1 MISEFGVGEEKILDI
16 SLVNIDWFCDSLV
29 VLVIF
34 FNCAGLAR
42 RASLNIC
49 QASFVIQFVSKQ
61 VTLTLLIKVLYVHT
75 NKYSTTESNLGQ
87 TFA

>member
-1 MISEFGVGEEKILDI
+1 MISESGLGEEKILDI
-16 SLVNIDWFCDSLV
+16 SLVNIALFCDLLV
-29 VLVIF
+29 VLIIF

-61 VTLTLLIKVLYVHT
+61 VTVTLLIKVLYVHT

-87 TFA
+87 AFA

>member
-16 SLVNIDWFCDSLV
+16 SPVNIDWFWDSLV

-87 TFA
+87 AFA

>member
-16 SLVNIDWFCDSLV
+16 SPVNIDWFWDSLV

-34 FNCAGLAR
+34 FNFAGLAR

-87 TFA
+87 AFA

>member
-1 MISEFGVGEEKILDI
+1 MISEFGEGEEKILDI
-16 SLVNIDWFCDSLV
+16 SLLNIDWFCDLLV
-29 VLVIF
+29 VLILF

-49 QASFVIQFVSKQ
+49 QASFVIQLVSKQ

-75 NKYSTTESNLGQ
+75 NKYNTTESKLGQ
-87 TFA
+87 AFA

>member
-1 MISEFGVGEEKILDI
+1 MISEFGVGEEKLLDI
-16 SLVNIDWFCDSLV
+16 SLLNIDWFCDLLV
-29 VLVIF
+29 VLIIF

-61 VTLTLLIKVLYVHT
+61 VTLTLLLKVLYVHT